1 MNNPDPTLT
10 VAFCTFKRADR
21 LEKLVATLRA
31 QSCQVPFEILAVNN
45 NSPDNTLDVLT
56 GLQQQPGAPLRFVTE
71 TSPGIV
77 PARNRAIDEALNS
90 DALVFIDDDELPQ
103 PGWLAA
109 ACDAIINERAECA
122 GGRIEIDFS
131 SESRPSWL
139 DDEIAGF
146 LGRLDH
152 GPDAFWIHDGHTPV
166 WSGNIAYATSLFR
179 DDPTLRFDVRY
190 NRAGRPM
197 GGGEDQMMFQRLLAR
212 GTRLRYRADMAIW
225 HGVESWR
232 LKRRYFLK
240 LHYLAGLRKGL
251 HDLPSYPCGLVGA
264 PLFLIR
270 QLFGLA
276 FKTFRLWLMRAPGVL
291 RQGMNATHAL
301 GLIMGYQRRRR
312 GTSQHD

>member
-1 MNNPDPTLT
+1 MTTLT
-10 VAFCTFKRADR
+10 VAFCTYKRADR
-21 LEKLVATLRA
+21 LERLVVALRA
-31 QSCQVPFEILAVNN
+31 LTCPVPFEILAVNN
-45 NSPDNTLDVLT
+45 NSPDDTLVVLE
-56 GLQQQPGAPLRFVTE
+56 GLKNQPGAPLRVVTE
-71 TSPGIV
+71 TAPGIV
-77 PARNRAIDEALNS
+77 PARNRALAETLGCDILA
-90 DALVFIDDDELPQ
+90 FIDDDELPQ
-103 PGWLAA
+103 PGFLDAVY
-109 ACDAIINERAECA
+109 DAIVNEGAECA

-131 SESRPSWL
+131 PSGRPNWL

-212 GTRLRYRADMAIW
+212 GTRLRYRPDMAIW

-251 HDLPSYPCGLVGA
+251 HDLPDYPCGPIGA

-270 QLFGLA
+270 QFFGHALKA
-276 FKTFRLWLMRAPGVL
+276 FRLGLICAPGVL

-301 GLIMGYQRRRR
+301 GLIMGYQRRHR